1 MIKDKK
7 GEPVLDDNGK
17 PIISD
22 RWIVTTK
29 RTRKQAEAFTLK
41 NMAQASLVGDHT
53 QALREVKKVIAE
65 HMKVEAELEQKVRRR
80 LESYSRPVPEGS
92 QEWDILYHK
101 TYEEELRKRKL
112 G

>member
-1 MIKDKK
+1 MA
-7 GEPVLDDNGK
+7 LLL
-17 PIISD
+17 SD
-22 RWIVTTK
+22 E
-29 RTRKQAEAFTLK
+29 KQMHLSHVILGSFK
-41 NMAQASLVGDHT
+41 NIAQVSLVGDQT
-53 QALREVKKVIAE
+53 QALREVKKVITE

-92 QEWDILYHK
+92 QEWDVLYRK

>member
-1 MIKDKK
+1 
-7 GEPVLDDNGK
+7 
-17 PIISD
+17 
-22 RWIVTTK
+22 
-29 RTRKQAEAFTLK
+29 
-41 NMAQASLVGDHT
+41 
-53 QALREVKKVIAE
+53 
-65 HMKVEAELEQKVRRR
+65 MKVEAELEKKVRRR

>member
-1 MIKDKK
+1 MA
-7 GEPVLDDNGK
+7 LLL
-17 PIISD
+17 SD
-22 RWIVTTK
+22 E
-29 RTRKQAEAFTLK
+29 KQMHLSHVILGSFK
-41 NMAQASLVGDHT
+41 NMEQARLVGDEA
-53 QALREVKKVIAE
+53 QALREVKKVIAA

-92 QEWDILYHK
+92 QEWDILYRK

>member
-1 MIKDKK
+1 MAPLLSDEKQMHLAHVIVRSVKDM
-7 GEPVLDDNGK
+7 PQ
-17 PIISD
+17 
-22 RWIVTTK
+22 TT
-29 RTRKQAEAFTLK
+29 
-41 NMAQASLVGDHT
+41 LVGDQA
-53 QALREVKKVIAE
+53 QALREVKRVIAE

-92 QEWDILYHK
+92 QEWDILYRK